1 MMRIVADENIPLID
15 EFFGD
20 HGEVIRLPG
29 RSMTRDQLLDA
40 DVLLVRSVTRVDATL
55 LAGTRV
61 KFVGTATIGV
71 DHVDVDWLHE
81 QGIGFASAPG
91 SNAESVV
98 DYVLSGLLLMSEQD
112 GEALTGRT
120 VGIVGAG
127 NVGSRLQARLEA
139 LDIPCLIC
147 DPPRADAEERE
158 DFVDLDTLIERT
170 DVLCL
175 HTPLVRDGAHPT
187 HHLLD
192 ERRIAALR
200 SGQILISAGRGEC
213 VDTGALC
220 RRLEAHRDLRVILDV
235 WEGEPTIDE
244 ALYRLVDIATPH
256 VAGYSVDGK
265 MAGTDMIHQA
275 MSRHFGLPVRK
286 RLGQLK
292 PESWLRRI
300 TLTGWAPPLEA
311 LMLCARACYDIRRD
325 AMLLE
330 RYRRHYGM
338 AEGFDRM
345 RREYPLRREFSTL
358 RVSLK
363 HNAGELRDIIVSAG
377 FSLRLAG
384 KQG

>member
-1 MMRIVADENIPLID
+1 MRIVADENIPLIE

-20 HGEVIRLPG
+20 HGEIVRLPG
-29 RSMTRDQLLDA
+29 RQMCREQLMQA
-40 DVLLVRSVTRVDATL
+40 DVLLVRSVTRVNADL

-71 DHVDVDWLHE
+71 DHVDVDWLRE

-112 GEALTGRT
+112 GETLNSRT

-139 LDIPCLIC
+139 LDMPCLIC
-147 DPPRADAEERE
+147 DPPRAEAEGRE
-158 DFVDLDTLIERT
+158 DFVDLDTLIERA
-170 DVLCL
+170 DVICL
-175 HTPLVRDGAHPT
+175 HTPLIQSGDHAT
-187 HHLLD
+187 HHLLNA
-192 ERRIAALR
+192 ERIDALR
-200 SGQILISAGRGEC
+200 PDQILISAGRGEC
-213 VDTGALC
+213 VDTSALR
-220 RRLEAHRDLRVILDV
+220 RRLETRRDLRVILDV
-235 WEGEPTIDE
+235 WEQEPDIDE
-244 ALYRLVDIATPH
+244 ALCRLVDIATPH
-256 VAGYSVDGK
+256 VAGYSLDGK
-265 MAGTDMIHQA
+265 MLGTDMIHEA
-275 MSRHFGLPVRK
+275 MSRHFGLPARK

-292 PESWLRRI
+292 PDSWLRRI

-311 LMLCARACYDIRRD
+311 LTLCARACYDIRRD
-325 AMLLE
+325 ALLLE

-345 RREYPLRREFSTL
+345 RKEYPPRREFSTL

-363 HNAGELRDIIVSAG
+363 HNAGDLRDTIVSAG